1 MRSIDLM
8 LSRFCKDTIKVMSRL
23 VCQTKLKYPQNF
35 NKLGSYKAVSDVRL
49 YRRQVNA
56 VSWLVNRRIIKI
68 RPAKNTSMYKEKLVK
83 SLKILIEIDKLLK
96 KLASV
101 DPYGDMLENFAEFP
115 TKYPPVTKRLIRI
128 VKKDLRDFE
137 RG

>member
-1 MRSIDLM
+1 M
-8 LSRFCKDTIKVMSRL
+8 
-23 VCQTKLKYPQNF
+23 N
-35 NKLGSYKAVSDVRL
+35 
-49 YRRQVNA
+49 
-56 VSWLVNRRIIKI
+56 
-68 RPAKNTSMYKEKLVK
+68 KEKLVQ
-83 SLKILIEIDKLLK
+83 SLKILIEIDTLLK